1 VLFGPEFTRD
11 PYPSYAALRRDAPVS
26 RVRLPGG
33 LDVWLVTR
41 YDDARQALADPRLSR
56 AQSASNGRRLTSGMF
71 NRALTQ
77 HMLSSDPPDHT
88 RLRRLVSGVFTPRRI
103 ELLRPRI
110 AEIAEALLAGVDGEV
125 DLVETFAFPLPIQVI
140 CELLGIPVADRDRFR
155 EWSDVVVSGPAA
167 GAQLGPAT
175 DAMLAYIRALL
186 DDRRAHPVDDLL
198 GGLVNARD
206 DADPAAP
213 RDDASPVAAGDDA
226 SPVAAGDD
234 ASPVAPRDSASP
246 AAPRDGGDRLSD
258 DELCSMVFL
267 LLVAGH
273 ETTVNLIGNAVLRL
287 IGDPALAERLRTSPE
302 ALPATVEEFLRYEGP
317 VALSTYRRS
326 VESVTIGD
334 VEIPAGETVVVSLLS
349 ANRDERRFAAADT
362 FDADRADGG
371 HLAFGHGIHYCLGAP
386 LARAEA
392 QIGLDRL
399 LARFRTVELTVA
411 AEELTFRP
419 GVLMRGVTALPVRLG
434 R

>member
-11 PYPSYAALRRDAPVS
+11 PFPSYAALRRDAPVS
-26 RVRLPGG
+26 RVQLPGG
-33 LDVWLVTR
+33 LSVWLVTR

-71 NRALTQ
+71 NQALTQ

-88 RLRRLVSGVFTPRRI
+88 RLRRLVSGVFTPRRV

-110 AEIAEALLAGVDGEV
+110 ADIAEALLADLDGEV

-155 EWSDVVVSGPAA
+155 EWSNVVVSGPAA
-167 GAQLGPAT
+167 GARLGPAT

-198 GGLVNARD
+198 GGLVDARD
-206 DADPAAP
+206 
-213 RDDASPVAAGDDA
+213 STT
-226 SPVAAGDD
+226 S
-234 ASPVAPRDSASP
+234 VAPRDSTTSV
-246 AAPRDGGDRLSD
+246 APRDGGDRLSD

-287 IGDPALAERLRTSPE
+287 TGDPALAERLRTSPE

-326 VESVTIGD
+326 VEPLIIGD

-392 QIGLDRL
+392 QIGLGRL

-411 AEELTFRP
+411 AEDLTLRP
-419 GVLMRGVTALPVRLG
+419 GVLMHGVTALPVRLG
-434 R
+434 Q

>member
-11 PYPSYAALRRDAPVS
+11 PFPSYAALRRDAPVS
-26 RVRLPGG
+26 RVQLPGG
-33 LDVWLVTR
+33 LSVWLVTR
-41 YDDARQALADPRLSR
+41 YDDARQALSDPRLSR

-71 NRALTQ
+71 NQALTQ

-88 RLRRLVSGVFTPRRI
+88 RLRRLVSGVFTPRRV

-110 AEIAEALLAGVDGEV
+110 ADIAEALLADLDGEV

-155 EWSDVVVSGPAA
+155 EWSNVVVSGPAA
-167 GAQLGPAT
+167 GARLGPAT

-198 GGLVNARD
+198 GGLV
-206 DADPAAP
+206 DA
-213 RDDASPVAAGDDA
+213 
-226 SPVAAGDD
+226 
-234 ASPVAPRDSASP
+234 
-246 AAPRDGGDRLSD
+246 RDGGDRLSD

-287 IGDPALAERLRTSPE
+287 IADPALAERLRTSPE

-326 VESVTIGD
+326 VEPLTIGD

-392 QIGLDRL
+392 QIGLGRL
-399 LARFRTVELTVA
+399 LARFRTVELAVA
-411 AEELTFRP
+411 AEDLTFRP
-419 GVLMRGVTALPVRLG
+419 GVLMHGVTALPVRLG
-434 R
+434 Q